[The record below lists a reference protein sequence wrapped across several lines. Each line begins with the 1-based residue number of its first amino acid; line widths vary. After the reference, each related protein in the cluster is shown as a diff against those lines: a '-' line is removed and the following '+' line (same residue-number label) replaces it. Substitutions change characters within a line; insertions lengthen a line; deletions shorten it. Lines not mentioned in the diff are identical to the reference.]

1 MFSIRL
7 IVLGILLPALSAFAA
22 DHKPLTPGE
31 ARQKVG
37 EAIVVEMKVAVAKD
51 RLEKRGEIYLDS
63 EADFKDPK
71 NFAVVIS
78 KAGAASLKDAGIAS
92 PADHFAN
99 KTIKAKGKVVLV
111 QDVPRI
117 NIEDA
122 KQIEIVKPGEG
133 K

>member
-1 MFSIRL
+1 MFLLRF
-7 IVLGILLPALSAFAA
+7 IVLGILLPTLSALLAE
-22 DHKPLTPGE
+22 DKPLAPAE

-37 EAIVVEMKVAVAKD
+37 EEIVVEMKVAIAKD
-51 RLEKRGEIYLDS
+51 RLENRGEIYLDS
-63 EADFKDPK
+63 EADFKDPQ

-78 KAGAASLKDAGIAS
+78 NAGATSLNDAGIAS
-92 PADHFAN
+92 PAEHFVN
-99 KTIKAKGKVVLV
+99 KTIRARGKVVLV

-122 KQIEIVKPGEG
+122 KQIEVVKLNDG